1 MPTVAVT
8 RHESALGSLTHAQWK
23 PAFSSQLAGSIDQIW
38 YFDGTLGEVRERVFP
53 DGTLEL
59 IVQLD
64 SPHRPGVDGPAR
76 PFPPVCVTGLRT
88 TAEVVEAPPGRCRV
102 LGVRLTPPAAFRLLC
117 APLPELTART
127 ADLHAVIGR
136 GAAELEERVHG
147 ARDGAAAV
155 RAAIAWGRTAYRAS
169 PGNRRRCAPRSR
181 SDRGR
186 RRSGFDRRVDA
197 WRGRS
202 RARFAAAFRERVGV
216 SPKRFARIVRFNRAL
231 VAIANGRASLGE
243 IALAAGYYDQA
254 HFSAEFRE
262 HAGLTP
268 GTYLRAMR
276 YPGTTSLV
284 DGAEQFFQDTAV

>member
-136 GAAELEERVHG
+136 GAAELEALQRRVSRACRPDTG
-147 ARDGAAAV
+147 YVSARDAV
-155 RAAIAWGRTAYRAS
+155 SRNDE
-169 PGNRRRCAPRSR
+169 PRRRRGAIFPRHGGVTS
-181 SDRGR
+181 GR
-186 RRSGFDRRVDA
+186 
-197 WRGRS
+197 
-202 RARFAAAFRERVGV
+202 
-216 SPKRFARIVRFNRAL
+216 
-231 VAIANGRASLGE
+231 
-243 IALAAGYYDQA
+243 
-254 HFSAEFRE
+254 
-262 HAGLTP
+262 LT
-268 GTYLRAMR
+268 
-276 YPGTTSLV
+276 V
-284 DGAEQFFQDTAV
+284 